1 MREKLNVAHRKC
13 SAYRTKGLCG
23 NLPGNIAEE
32 TLVRHVPRKV
42 SHFCT
47 FFSKYGGILP
57 TVVRKTKFQGSPLP
71 KGGREIPIT
80 LCVIKAE
87 SREKICGQMKSFA
100 DEYYLE
106 TEKIPINGE
115 YQEAYI

>member
-23 NLPGNIAEE
+23 NLPGKIAEE
-32 TLVRHVPRKV
+32 TLVRQVPRKV

-47 FFSKYGGILP
+47 FFSKYGGILS
-57 TVVRKTKFQGSPLP
+57 TVVRETKFQGSPLP
-71 KGGREIPIT
+71 KGGREMPIT

-87 SREKICGQMKSFA
+87 SREKISGQMKSFVE
-100 DEYYLE
+100 EYYLQP
-106 TEKIPINGE
+106 EKIPINDE